1 MVAEVTRHG
10 LCMADI
16 GEGPG
21 DDNTVK
27 AGEHPGNLCLVTLH
41 EGIHGLYR
49 LFYRQLGLRIGYQ
62 AKFGAGHAALRL
74 GGKSSTM
81 RDFHSLKV
89 WKKSHQLVLVI
100 YRISQDFPAEER
112 FGLTLQ
118 IRRAAVSVSSTIA
131 EGAGRSG
138 DRELA
143 RFLNI
148 AAGSISEVEYQWL
161 LARDLGYIP
170 DEGTYRDTVQQ
181 ISEVKRM
188 LNAFLQKLT
197 ADS

>member
-1 MVAEVTRHG
+1 
-10 LCMADI
+10 
-16 GEGPG
+16 
-21 DDNTVK
+21 
-27 AGEHPGNLCLVTLH
+27 
-41 EGIHGLYR
+41 
-49 LFYRQLGLRIGYQ
+49 
-62 AKFGAGHAALRL
+62 
-74 GGKSSTM
+74 M

-89 WKKSHQLVLVI
+89 WEKSHQLVLVI
-100 YRISQDFPAEER
+100 YRTTQDFPAEER

-118 IRRAAVSVSSTIA
+118 IRRAAVSVSSNIA

-143 RFLNI
+143 QFLNI

-170 DEGTYRDTVQQ
+170 DEDTYRDTVQQ
-181 ISEVKRM
+181 ISELKRM

-197 ADS
+197 ADG